1 MLNGRLRML
10 KRVGGVMVGVI
21 ASSAVGRG
29 FESWSGQ
36 TKDYTIEYV
45 LLHR

>member
-1 MLNGRLRML
+1 MLN
-10 KRVGGVMVGVI
+10 RVGGVMVGVI

-36 TKDYTIEYV
+36 TRDYKIEYV